1 MSISQM
7 ILAANWLIDKDLIQK
22 LNAFIRNKVALSFS
36 LLFFVHTVWLAN
48 TINFEYAMLDLRI
61 KSPILIL
68 AIIFSTT
75 PSLTIKEFK
84 TVLVFHVLS
93 VLLMSMIGFYIYYFE
108 NPTDFRDIS
117 PFISHIRL
125 SLNVCIAIFTLVYF
139 IFHTQDI
146 FFKTKYILFA
156 SKFVI
161 LSLIF
166 WFLNFLSLLQ
176 SATGIFLFIF
186 VGLVLILK
194 YIIQKEISKKSKI
207 TLLSLILLIPL
218 FLVGFIYISFKTYM
232 YRPPVNIESLEKTTP
247 YGETY
252 RHDTIFFTTENQQWI
267 GLYLCE
273 SELEKAWNQRSNMK
287 YNSKDERGNII
298 NYTLIRYL
306 TSMNLRKDR
315 DGVNALSKED
325 ISNIEKGIAN
335 KNYTRGIGI
344 KHRLHKL
351 YWEYL
356 MNKTNGD
363 IKGHS
368 MFQRLELWKTSVEI
382 LKKNWLFGAG
392 TGDVPDVF
400 KQELMEK
407 NSPLKE
413 TRMRSHNQYL
423 SLFIA
428 FGIFGFLL
436 CLFSFIYPF
445 FKTKQFFDYFCMVFL
460 IVFFVSMITEDTIES
475 QDGVTFYAFFSSLYL
490 FLKPLNREQF
500 NNKTND

>member
-273 SELEKAWNQRSNMK
+273 SELEKAWNLRSNMK

>member
-84 TVLVFHVLS
+84 TVLVLHVLS